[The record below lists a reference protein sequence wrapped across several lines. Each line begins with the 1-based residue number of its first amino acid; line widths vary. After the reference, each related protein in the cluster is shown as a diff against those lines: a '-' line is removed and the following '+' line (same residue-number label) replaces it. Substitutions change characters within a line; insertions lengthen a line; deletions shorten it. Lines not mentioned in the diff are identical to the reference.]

1 MYRYFNDKK
10 TLKELRLACDGLM
23 TELQQELRC
32 LGMVT
37 QISLVGSMGRN
48 MVTQNEN
55 EPIDLDYNL
64 IINKTDFKG
73 RDIKEQVRKSFNKVL
88 RRHELS
94 DVQDSTSA
102 LTTKGIELIDEKVV
116 FSIDVAIVTQDENG
130 YWYRLI
136 HKKTGNFDSDEYVWE
151 KTPNSRNYSKKV
163 KEIKNNTSCWNLVR
177 NEYRE
182 LKNFYLRK
190 NDYNHPSFVCYIE
203 AVNNVYNYLK
213 QTGVL

>member
-64 IINKTDFKG
+64 IINKTDFKC

-130 YWYRLI
+130 YI
-136 HKKTGNFDSDEYVWE
+136 CNECGE
-151 KTPNSRNYSKKV
+151 K
-163 KEIKNNTSCWNLVR
+163 
-177 NEYRE
+177 
-182 LKNFYLRK
+182 
-190 NDYNHPSFVCYIE
+190 IE
-203 AVNNVYNYLK
+203 KPNYLMIIS
-213 QTGVL
+213 TTL